1 MFRVSYL
8 WSFPLCCRSKGIS
21 PSLFA
26 FLGRSLSLIPSLA
39 FCLSSFL
46 SVPSSIPFLCYL
58 LLYLYPIF
66 LFLSLFLLSCLLH
79 FCISPRLPPFHI
91 TCFPFS
97 ALFSTPSHSPIHVN
111 IFSQLPYFS
120 SPILFS
126 IFSFMPS
133 TSPTSFTLKLP
144 FPSHNLSVSLR
155 TYPSLPFLSSLFH
168 LLLALF
174 VCFDI
179 SLLTSY
185 FMVVG
190 CLYELFIFFNIISGM
205 LKEKPSHAGEM
216 V

>member
-1 MFRVSYL
+1 M
-8 WSFPLCCRSKGIS
+8 C
-21 PSLFA
+21 FA
-26 FLGRSLSLIPSLA
+26 FLICGRSLSAAVPRASPLRYLPFWAVLYLSFPLSLSVCLPSSPSLRP
-39 FCLSSFL
+39 SPSFA
-46 SVPSSIPFLCYL
+46 IYCCI
-58 LLYLYPIF
+58 YPIF

-144 FPSHNLSVSLR
+144 LPSHNLSVSLR

-174 VCFDI
+174 VCFDN

-190 CLYELFIFFNIISGM
+190 CL
-205 LKEKPSHAGEM
+205 
-216 V
+216 

>member
-1 MFRVSYL
+1 M
-8 WSFPLCCRSKGIS
+8 C
-21 PSLFA
+21 FA
-26 FLGRSLSLIPSLA
+26 FLICGRSLSAAVPRASPLRYLPFWAVLYLSFPLSLSVCLPSSPSLRP
-39 FCLSSFL
+39 SPSFA
-46 SVPSSIPFLCYL
+46 IYCCI
-58 LLYLYPIF
+58 YPIF
-66 LFLSLFLLSCLLH
+66 LFLSLFLLFCLLH

-155 TYPSLPFLSSLFH
+155 TYPSLPFPSSLFH

-174 VCFDI
+174 VCFDN

-185 FMVVG
+185 FMAVG